1 MQRFTLAFSHSRH
14 DVPQV
19 TPLNER
25 GTTMWAKKVCL
36 ALSLIFAGPA
46 LAQAQTGRIT
56 GTVVDSATTQPVA
69 NARVSIV
76 GTTILTGTNSDGQYT
91 INNAPVGTQTLRF
104 TRIGFAPVTRT
115 VTVGAGATA
124 QLNVAMTTQAVQL
137 NPVVSVGYGTQRLSD
152 VTGAVSSV
160 NTEVLDKSP
169 ISTVDQMLQ
178 GTSPGV
184 QVTTASSQPGG
195 AISIRIRGASS
206 ITGNSEPLYVI
217 R

>member
-137 NPVVSVGYGTQRLSD
+137 NPVVSVGYGTQRLSECSTR
-152 VTGAVSSV
+152 VRYQPLTRCFKALRLEFRSRPPRVSPVAQSRFASAA
-160 NTEVLDKSP
+160 LHRSP
-169 ISTVDQMLQ
+169 ATPSHSM
-178 GTSPGV
+178 
-184 QVTTASSQPGG
+184 
-195 AISIRIRGASS
+195 
-206 ITGNSEPLYVI
+206 
-217 R
+217 